1 MATSP
6 PSKPKPKAAGH
17 PLIQAAPQAGGGPL
31 QFKKPGTGPLRIN
44 MPDGG
49 PLRLKTPAIGCGC
62 GAACGEPGPTAP
74 ESPPLAP
81 GAGTVIRIQQMDCP
95 TEEAMLRRKLAG
107 LPAVASLNFNLL
119 RRELTVRH
127 GPDALPGILAAIR
140 DLGFTPEPLPAAD
153 EAGAPQAPA
162 EPRRPWGRLL
172 LAALAA
178 LGAEALD
185 WFASPPWLAAALALL
200 AVALSGLQTYRKGWL
215 ALRGG
220 NLNIHVLM
228 SLAVTGAC
236 LLGQWPEAAM
246 VMVLF
251 SLAEWLEA
259 RALSRARHAIAG
271 LLQLAPEQ
279 AWVRQADGS
288 WQRQPVSQVAV
299 GSRMQVR
306 PGERIGL
313 DGVIQAGLSHINQAA
328 ITGESLPVAKGPGES
343 VYAGS
348 LNGEGRLEVA
358 VTAPASRSLLARI
371 IHQVEQ
377 AQAAKAPTQRFVD
390 RFARVYTPLVCL
402 LALLLALLPPW
413 LGLGSWSH
421 WAYQALVLLV
431 IACPCALVIATPVTL
446 VSGLTAA
453 ARHGILI
460 KGGAY
465 LELGYRLRWLAFD
478 KTGTLTCGTPSQQ
491 QMGTLAS
498 LSADQCQAL
507 AGALAADSDHPLSRA
522 LWQQAQAQGLSLPAA
537 RAHQTLPGLGIRGE
551 IDGQDYWLGS
561 AALAR
566 QLGLLGDGL
575 PAEAAH
581 WAAQG
586 HSLVLLL
593 DDRQLLA
600 WFSVADRLRPDS
612 AAAVAELHRLGLRTL
627 ILTGDHAGSARAMAE
642 AAGID
647 EVQAELLPE
656 QKLDLIRARQA
667 QGGVAMVGDGI
678 NDAPALAQAD
688 IGIAMGGLG
697 TDTAIETADVALM
710 DDELG
715 KLPRFIR
722 LCRTTRAVLIQNL
735 VLALGLKGAFL
746 LLTLTGHG
754 SLWLAVVADVGASLL
769 VVANGLRLL
778 RH

>member
-1 MATSP
+1 MVASP
-6 PSKPKPKAAGH
+6 PNTPKFKVIGPGPKVTAR
-17 PLIQAAPQAGGGPL
+17 PLIQAAPA
-31 QFKKPGTGPLRIN
+31 T
-44 MPDGG
+44 
-49 PLRLKTPAIGCGC
+49 TPRSPVLGCGC
-62 GAACGEPGPTAP
+62 GAACGAETLAP
-74 ESPPLAP
+74 ASAAPVPLA
-81 GAGTVIRIQQMDCP
+81 R
-95 TEEAMLRRKLAG
+95 LR
-107 LPAVASLNFNLL
+107 S
-119 RRELTVRH
+119 
-127 GPDALPGILAAIR
+127 
-140 DLGFTPEPLPAAD
+140 
-153 EAGAPQAPA
+153 
-162 EPRRPWGRLL
+162 WGRLL

-178 LGAEALD
+178 LVAEGVH
-185 WFASPPWLAAALALL
+185 WFDGPAGLAAALALL
-200 AVALSGLQTYRKGWL
+200 AVALSGLQTYRQGWQ
-215 ALRGG
+215 ALRRGD
-220 NLNIHVLM
+220 LNIQVLM

-251 SLAEWLEA
+251 GLAERLEA
-259 RALSRARHAIAG
+259 RALARARQAISG

-279 AWVRQADGS
+279 AWVRQADGR
-288 WQRQPVSQVAV
+288 WQRQPVIEVPV

-313 DGVIQAGLSHINQAA
+313 DGVIQQGLSHINQAA
-328 ITGESLPVAKGPGES
+328 ITGESLPVARGPGET

-348 LNGEGRLEVA
+348 LNGEGLLEVT
-358 VTAPASRSLLARI
+358 VTAPASGSLLARI

-377 AQAAKAPTQRFVD
+377 AQSAKAPTQRFVD

-413 LGLGSWSH
+413 LGLGDWH
-421 WAYQALVLLV
+421 QWAYQALVLLV

-446 VSGLTAA
+446 VSALTAA

-465 LELGYRLRWLAFD
+465 LEQGHKLRWLALD
-478 KTGTLTCGTPSQQ
+478 KTGTLTSGTPTQQ

-522 LWQQAQAQGLSLPAA
+522 IWQHAGELGLPLPAA
-537 RAHQTLPGLGIRGE
+537 SAHQTLPGLGLRGALN
-551 IDGQDYWLGS
+551 GRDYWLGS
-561 AALAR
+561 EALAR
-566 QLGLLGDGL
+566 QLGRLPTAL
-575 PAEAAH
+575 PAEALQCR
-581 WAAQG
+581 AQG

-593 DDRQLLA
+593 DATQPLA
-600 WFSVADRLRPDS
+600 WFSVADRLRPGS
-612 AAAVAELHRLGLRTL
+612 AAAMAELHGLGVRTL
-627 ILTGDHAGSARAMAE
+627 MLTGDHAASAQAMAQ

-647 EVQAELLPE
+647 EVQAQLLPA
-656 QKLDLIRARQA
+656 QKLEQIRARQTLGA
-667 QGGVAMVGDGI
+667 VGMVGDGI

-688 IGIAMGGLG
+688 IGFAMGGLG
-697 TDTAIETADVALM
+697 SDTAIETADVALM
-710 DDELG
+710 DDDLG

-735 VLALGLKGAFL
+735 VLALGLKGGFL

-754 SLWLAVVADVGASLL
+754 SLWLAVIADVGASLL

-778 RH
+778 RQ